1 MTIKELFKKMEAA
14 NEFATITGDMKHY
27 IQLWDDNIIGEART
41 YKEYKKLIKETYVD
55 CMAAPLLECEITKQS
70 SYIGD
75 FVYNYDVTDMWGYK
89 HIGKIE
95 FEIGKEA

>member
-14 NEFATITGDMKHY
+14 NEFAEITGDAKHY
-27 IQLWDDNIIGEART
+27 ISLWENYSIGEAKT

-55 CMAAPLLECEITKQS
+55 CMVTPLLECEVTKQS

-75 FVYNYDVTDMWGYK
+75 FVYDYDVTDMWGYEHK
-89 HIGKIE
+89 GKIE
-95 FEIGKEA
+95 FEICREA